1 MRIRI
6 STKDAA
12 WVEGDVRVVEG
23 EADVV
28 ARGTITENFKGF
40 GACFNELSW
49 IALKKTDA
57 ASREQMIH
65 DVFSPEWARLSL

>member
-1 MRIRI
+1 MQISI

-23 EADVV
+23 PVDVV
-28 ARGTITENFKGF
+28 ARATVTQDFKGF

-49 IALKKTDA
+49 IALQKTDA
-57 ASREQMIH
+57 A
-65 DVFSPEWARLSL
+65 ARAADP